1 MKKITLYTITMVFAL
16 TLSVAYA
23 HEDGKTMIN
32 GVTDFTGGTV
42 DTIYDLN
49 GVGPGAMDH
58 SYMEGANA
66 GGIRSEEPAAE
77 SYNGVTIFNGKG
89 ASTHADLDYL
99 FTIGVFAP
107 NMKGAAVK
115 SSNAGGI
122 RPEEPGPVLF
132 NGITDFTGKTYD
144 SM

>member
-23 HEDGKTMIN
+23 YEEGNKMIN
-32 GVTDFTGGTV
+32 GITDFTGRTV
-42 DTIYDLN
+42 DTLYDLN
-49 GVGPGAMDH
+49 PAGPVAMDN

-66 GGIRSEEPAAE
+66 GGIRSAEPAAG

-89 ASTHADLDYL
+89 ASTRVDLDYV

-107 NMKGAAVK
+107 KMKGAVEE

-122 RPEEPGPVLF
+122 RSEEPGPVLF
-132 NGITDFTGKTYD
+132 NGITDFSGKTYE
-144 SM
+144 